1 MKSAWSLQQPA
12 VIMQSCWGCYAQQ
25 HRCHET
31 DRPHCWTETISAFH
45 PGSQSAARR
54 DREKRWCHLQ
64 LVDDISQDLCHT
76 SLSFLQLYVT
86 RTEFHKSTPAC
97 IPNVKIHTMFLI
109 EILDFPYLPF
119 ITKNRKYPALNFG
132 YVMLCLFNQEWSWVY
147 FQC

>member
-25 HRCHET
+25 YCCHET
-31 DRPHCWTETISAFH
+31 DRPHCWTETISASH
-45 PGSQSAARR
+45 PGSRSAARR

-76 SLSFLQLYVT
+76 SLSFSQLYVT
-86 RTEFHKSTPAC
+86 RTELHNSTPAC
-97 IPNVKIHTMFLI
+97 IPKVKIHTVFLI

-119 ITKNRKYPALNFG
+119 ITKNRKYPGLNFG
-132 YVMLCLFNQEWSWVY
+132 YVMLCLFNQEWGWVY
-147 FQC
+147 CQC